1 MSDPPTEI
9 MRSAEVIYELLSK
22 ASDGEKLLL
31 WIELQAI
38 VQLIAQQL
46 QYNLDPEND
55 SKVAEFRLLKP
66 FVNR

>member
-9 MRSAEVIYELLSK
+9 MRSAEVITELLSK
-22 ASDGEKLLL
+22 TSDGKKLLL

-46 QYNLDPEND
+46 QYHLDPDNS
-55 SKVAEFRLLKP
+55 SKVGEFRLLKP

>member
-1 MSDPPTEI
+1 MSDPPAEI
-9 MRSAEVIYELLSK
+9 MRSAEFINELLSK
-22 ASDGEKLLL
+22 TSDGEKLLL

-46 QYNLDPEND
+46 QYHLDPENP
-55 SKVAEFRLLKP
+55 SKVGEFRLLKS